1 MSLNMR
7 RIIVTFEF
15 STLIFLFWFVFRTTP
30 FGIYSKDGDDEDAT
44 LGVKGKVGS
53 P

>member
-1 MSLNMR
+1 MVNQ
-7 RIIVTFEF
+7 IGPVTFDF
-15 STLIFLFWFVFRTTP
+15 SLISLFWFFFFFFRTTP